1 MVWLSTVSSSSS
13 FVYWG
18 SINKLLFIQTRRNRI
33 IHANYDH
40 QYWTK
45 DYFHMSYRHPDWK
58 SFDQLMGI
66 YLPLKLPTTDP
77 YNAQ

>member
-1 MVWLSTVSSSSS
+1 
-13 FVYWG
+13 
-18 SINKLLFIQTRRNRI
+18 
-33 IHANYDH
+33 
-40 QYWTK
+40 
-45 DYFHMSYRHPDWK
+45 MSYRHPDWK